1 MNKKPLSFFSFWI
14 INTAGILLIGTT
26 FVFAQ
31 TDSLTLSEALK
42 KSLANNHAI
51 EGAQQNKRVAENNVT
66 PGNANLLPSVNLEA
80 SYQEQFQ
87 NTRTE
92 FANPEMAPIEA
103 DGANTTTYNAG
114 ISLDYVLFNGLTRFR
129 TLERLRATRD
139 QSRAETDRTIE
150 QTLLATAQTFLR
162 VARLSETVEIDRQ
175 ALAIS
180 QERLERAETA
190 YQFGSSTKL
199 QVLNARV
206 DLNRDSANLLESE
219 NQLTNAK
226 RELAEAMGQTV
237 STELTVSRSVRPNEN
252 LELSELRNKALERNQ
267 QLRQAEAA
275 LRTAR
280 LQKAIADGNR
290 TPRISLNSQYG
301 YTRQD
306 YEANFLSSTENLGL
320 TAGINLAFNLYDG
333 RQRQLAVENAQVR
346 IAQAEAQRAQAEKAV
361 ERSLAN
367 AYDNYQNRLRLW
379 QLEKRNV
386 ETARLNF
393 ERSREAY
400 RTGSITSTQLREAQL
415 NFIQARQRVT
425 NLRYDI
431 KSAELELL
439 QASGQIIEAQE
450 S

>member
-1 MNKKPLSFFSFWI
+1 
-14 INTAGILLIGTT
+14 
-26 FVFAQ
+26 
-31 TDSLTLSEALK
+31 
-42 KSLANNHAI
+42 
-51 EGAQQNKRVAENNVT
+51 
-66 PGNANLLPSVNLEA
+66 
-80 SYQEQFQ
+80 
-87 NTRTE
+87 
-92 FANPEMAPIEA
+92 MAPIEA